1 MAKSNREEAK
11 SAAQFSTHWRAR
23 ALEFR
28 RLARGPEASQ
38 YRRAAEQAKAIAE
51 RFERAK
57 RFTSD
62 FVVTVDGEPVYA
74 EIDRR
79 QASGASKLPAPLEL
93 ITRHCRCASGG
104 SSGPAALPS
113 TLDLASEDAAP
124 VGTYGNGWAT

>member
-11 SAAQFSTHWRAR
+11 SAAQLAAHWRAR

-28 RLARGPEASQ
+28 RLARGSEVSH

-74 EIDRR
+74 EIDGKPVAPRSFPRR
-79 QASGASKLPAPLEL
+79 LS
-93 ITRHCRCASGG
+93 
-104 SSGPAALPS
+104 
-113 TLDLASEDAAP
+113 
-124 VGTYGNGWAT
+124 